1 MVTMNPAFKRVGL
14 IGKAADRNVAN
25 TLRALIDFLEPH
37 KARILLDAGVAD
49 MVPGGSYNVV
59 DRNLLAMKCD
69 LAIVVGGDGTLLNAA
84 RSLAEPGVAVLGVN
98 LGRLGFLVD
107 VSPEDMTRQLAQIF
121 AGDYTQEERTLLHA
135 SVTRE
140 GQPIDD
146 SSALNDVTIHKK
158 DIARMIELDTWINGH
173 FLNTNRSDG
182 LIVAT
187 PTGSTA
193 YALSGG
199 GPILHPGLEA
209 ITLVPIC
216 PHTLSNRPIV
226 VNDDSRIEIVIHEGT
241 LQAQISCD
249 GQVNLTLDPGDRV
262 TVRKHDHSLRLIH
275 PPGHD
280 YFDILRRKL
289 RWSEQP

>member
-1 MVTMNPAFKRVGL
+1 MQPHFKRIGL
-14 IGKAADRNVAN
+14 IGKAADRNVSV
-25 TLRALIDFLEPH
+25 TLHALAAHLETQQ
-37 KARILLDAGVAD
+37 ASILLDAGIAD
-49 MVPGGSYNVV
+49 LFPDSDYPVM
-59 DRNLLAMKCD
+59 DRANLANRCD

-84 RSLAEPGVAVLGVN
+84 RSLAEHGIAVLGVN

-107 VSPEDMTRQLAQIF
+107 VSPEDMTRQLELILG
-121 AGDYTQEERTLLHA
+121 GDFIEEQRTLLHA
-135 SVTRE
+135 TASRNGE
-140 GQPIDD
+140 FLNE
-146 SSALNDVTIHKK
+146 SAALNDVIVHKQ
-158 DIARMIELDTWINGH
+158 DIARMIELDTYIDGH

-199 GPILHPGLEA
+199 GPILHPRLDA

-226 VNDDSRIEIVIHEGT
+226 LHDDSVIEIIIHEGT
-241 LQAQISCD
+241 LEATVSCD
-249 GQVNLTLDPGDRV
+249 GQVSQPLQPGDHI
-262 TVRKHDHSLRLIH
+262 TIRKHDHTLRLLH

-280 YFDILRRKL
+280 YFAVLRKKL

>member
-1 MVTMNPAFKRVGL
+1 
-14 IGKAADRNVAN
+14 
-25 TLRALIDFLEPH
+25 
-37 KARILLDAGVAD
+37 
-49 MVPGGSYNVV
+49 
-59 DRNLLAMKCD
+59 
-69 LAIVVGGDGTLLNAA
+69 VVGGDGTLLNAA
-84 RSLAEPGVAVLGVN
+84 RSLADTGCAVLGVN

-107 VSPEDMTRQLAQIF
+107 VSPEDMDTQLNSILG
-121 AGDYTQEERTLLHA
+121 GDFIEEPRTLLHA
-135 SVTRE
+135 MVTRDGE
-140 GQPIDD
+140 PVDE
-146 SSALNDVTIHKK
+146 STALNDVVINKK
-158 DIARMIELDTWINGH
+158 DIARMIELDTWIDGH
-173 FLNTNRSDG
+173 YLNRNRSDG

-199 GPILHPGLEA
+199 GPILHPGLDA

-226 VNDDSRIEIVIHEGT
+226 INHDSRIEIVIHEGT

-262 TVRKHDHSLRLIH
+262 TVRRHDHDLRLLH

-280 YFDILRRKL
+280 YFDVLRRKL

>member
-1 MVTMNPAFKRVGL
+1 MKSHFTHIGL
-14 IGKAADRNVAN
+14 IGKSEDSNVST
-25 TLRALIDFLEPH
+25 TLRALTGYLEQ
-37 KARILLDAGVAD
+37 REVEILLDGTLAD
-49 MVPGGSYNVV
+49 ILPDSPHAVV
-59 DRNLLAMKCD
+59 DRDTLASRCD
-69 LAIVVGGDGTLLNAA
+69 LVIVVGGDGTLLNAA

-107 VSPEDMTRQLAQIF
+107 VSPEDMPAQLDKILSGQF
-121 AGDYTQEERTLLHA
+121 SEEQRTLLHMTVIRDGEII
-135 SVTRE
+135 S
-140 GQPIDD
+140 Q
-146 SSALNDVTIHKK
+146 SSALNDIVVHKK
-158 DIARMIELDTWINGH
+158 NIARMIELDTYIDGH

-182 LIVAT
+182 LIVST

-199 GPILHPGLEA
+199 GPILHPRLEA

-226 VNDDSRIEIVIHEGT
+226 IDDDSVIEIIIHTGT
-241 LQAQISCD
+241 PEATVSCD
-249 GQVNLTLDPGDRV
+249 GQVDQSLEADDLI
-262 TVRKHDHSLRLIH
+262 TVRKHNHALRLLH

-280 YFDILRRKL
+280 YFAVLREKL

>member
-1 MVTMNPAFKRVGL
+1 MTAPFKRIGL
-14 IGKAADRNVAN
+14 IGKSGDQHVST
-25 TLRALIDFLEPH
+25 TLQALSALLERH
-37 KARILLDAGVAD
+37 RLQIQVDEDIAD
-49 MVPGGSYNVV
+49 MLADSVGPVV
-59 DRNLLAMKCD
+59 TRETLSRQCD

-84 RSLAEPGVAVLGVN
+84 RSLADTGCAVLGVN

-107 VSPEDMTRQLAQIF
+107 VSPEDMDTQLNSILG
-121 AGDYTQEERTLLHA
+121 GDFIEEPRTLLHA
-135 SVTRE
+135 MVTRDGE
-140 GQPIDD
+140 PVDE
-146 SSALNDVTIHKK
+146 STALNDVVINKK
-158 DIARMIELDTWINGH
+158 DIARMIELDTWIDGH
-173 FLNTNRSDG
+173 YLNRNRSDG

-199 GPILHPGLEA
+199 GPILHPGLDA

-226 VNDDSRIEIVIHEGT
+226 INHDSRIEIVIHEGT

-262 TVRKHDHSLRLIH
+262 TVRRHDHDLRLLH

-280 YFDILRRKL
+280 YFDVLRRKL

>member
-1 MVTMNPAFKRVGL
+1 MTTAAFNHIGL
-14 IGKAADRNVAN
+14 IGKSGDRNVST
-25 TLRALIDFLEPH
+25 TLHRLVEHLESRQLP
-37 KARILLDAGVAD
+37 ILLDEGIAD
-49 MVPGGSYNVV
+49 MLPDSAHPVANRDS
-59 DRNLLAMKCD
+59 LAQQCD

-107 VSPEDMTRQLAQIF
+107 VSPEDMDHKLQAILDGNF
-121 AGDYTQEERTLLHA
+121 DEEARTLLHA
-135 SVTRE
+135 TVTRGDE
-140 GQPIDD
+140 KI
-146 SSALNDVTIHKK
+146 SASNALNDVVIHKK
-158 DIARMIELDTWINGH
+158 DIARMIELDTWINGQ

-182 LIVAT
+182 LIIAT

-199 GPILHPGLEA
+199 GPVLHPALEA

-226 VNDDSRIEIVIHEGT
+226 LHDNATIEVVIHPGA

-249 GQVNLTLDPGDRV
+249 GQVNSTLDPGDRI
-262 TVRKHDHSLRLIH
+262 TIRKHDHTLRLLH

-280 YFDILRRKL
+280 YYEVLRKKL
-289 RWSEQP
+289 RWSEHPS

>member
-1 MVTMNPAFKRVGL
+1 MQPHFKRVGL
-14 IGKAADRNVAN
+14 IGKAADRSVSR
-25 TLRALIDFLEPH
+25 TLQALAVQLE
-37 KARILLDAGVAD
+37 AQQASILLDAGIADLLPHADYPVAE
-49 MVPGGSYNVV
+49 
-59 DRNLLAMKCD
+59 RFELAGKCD

-84 RSLAEPGVAVLGVN
+84 RSLAEHDVAVLGVN
-98 LGRLGFLVD
+98 RGRLGFLVD
-107 VSPEDMTRQLAQIF
+107 VSPKDMTRQLELILG
-121 AGDYTQEERTLLHA
+121 GDFIEEQRTLLHA
-135 SVTRE
+135 TATRDGTALNE
-140 GQPIDD
+140 
-146 SSALNDVTIHKK
+146 SSALNDVIVHKQ
-158 DIARMIELDTWINGH
+158 DIARMIELDTYIDGH

-199 GPILHPGLEA
+199 GPILHPRLDA

-226 VNDDSRIEIVIHEGT
+226 LHDDSIIEIIIHEGT
-241 LQAQISCD
+241 LEATVSCD
-249 GQVNLTLDPGDRV
+249 GQISQPLQPGDHI
-262 TVRKHDHSLRLIH
+262 TIRKHDHSLRLLH

-280 YFDILRRKL
+280 YFAVLRKKL

>member
-1 MVTMNPAFKRVGL
+1 MNAPFKRVGL
-14 IGKAADRNVAN
+14 IGKSGDQHVST
-25 TLRALIDFLEPH
+25 TLQALSALLERH
-37 KARILLDAGVAD
+37 RLQIQVDEDVAD
-49 MVPGGSYNVV
+49 MLADSVGAVV
-59 DRNLLAMKCD
+59 TRETLARQCD

-84 RSLAEPGVAVLGVN
+84 RSLADTGCAVLGVN

-107 VSPEDMTRQLAQIF
+107 VSPEDMDTQINSILG
-121 AGDYTQEERTLLHA
+121 GDFIEEPRTLLHA
-135 SVTRE
+135 MVTRDGE
-140 GQPIDD
+140 PVDE
-146 SSALNDVTIHKK
+146 STALNDVVINKK
-158 DIARMIELDTWINGH
+158 DIARMIELDTWIDGH
-173 FLNTNRSDG
+173 FLNRNRSDG

-199 GPILHPGLEA
+199 GPILHPGLDA

-226 VNDDSRIEIVIHEGT
+226 INHDSCIEIVIHEGT

-262 TVRKHDHSLRLIH
+262 TVRRHEHDLRLLH

-280 YFDILRRKL
+280 YFDVLRKKL

>member
-1 MVTMNPAFKRVGL
+1 MTTAAFNRIGL
-14 IGKAADRNVAN
+14 IGKSGDSNVSTTLRKLVDHLESRQAQILLDEGIADMLAGSPHPVADRNS
-25 TLRALIDFLEPH
+25 L
-37 KARILLDAGVAD
+37 ARQ
-49 MVPGGSYNVV
+49 
-59 DRNLLAMKCD
+59 CD

-107 VSPEDMTRQLAQIF
+107 VSPEDMSLQLQNILD
-121 AGDYTQEERTLLHA
+121 GDFDEEARTLLHA
-135 SVTRE
+135 TVTRGDE
-140 GQPIDD
+140 KI
-146 SSALNDVTIHKK
+146 SASNALNDVVIHKK
-158 DIARMIELDTWINGH
+158 DIARMIELDTWINGQ

-182 LIVAT
+182 LIIAT

-199 GPILHPGLEA
+199 GPVLHPALEA

-226 VNDDSRIEIVIHEGT
+226 LHDDATIEVVIHPGA

-249 GQVNLTLDPGDRV
+249 GQVNSILDPGDRI
-262 TVRKHDHSLRLIH
+262 TIRKHDHTLRLLH

-280 YFDILRRKL
+280 YYEVLRKKL
-289 RWSEQP
+289 RWSEHPS

>member
-1 MVTMNPAFKRVGL
+1 MKPHFTHIGL
-14 IGKAADRNVAN
+14 IGKSEDSNVST
-25 TLRALIDFLEPH
+25 TLRALTGYLEQ
-37 KARILLDAGVAD
+37 REVEILLDGTLAD
-49 MVPGGSYNVV
+49 ILPDSPHAVV
-59 DRNLLAMKCD
+59 DRDTLASSCD
-69 LAIVVGGDGTLLNAA
+69 LVIVVGGDGTLLNAA

-107 VSPEDMTRQLAQIF
+107 VSPEDMPVQLDKILSGQF
-121 AGDYTQEERTLLHA
+121 SEEQRTLLHMTVIRDGEII
-135 SVTRE
+135 S
-140 GQPIDD
+140 Q
-146 SSALNDVTIHKK
+146 SSALNDIVVHKK
-158 DIARMIELDTWINGH
+158 NIARMIELDTYIDGH

-182 LIVAT
+182 LIVST

-199 GPILHPGLEA
+199 GPILHPRLEA

-226 VNDDSRIEIVIHEGT
+226 IDDDSVIEIIIHTGT
-241 LQAQISCD
+241 PEATVSCD
-249 GQVNLTLDPGDRV
+249 GQVDQSLEADDLI
-262 TVRKHDHSLRLIH
+262 TVRKHNHALRLLH

-280 YFDILRRKL
+280 YFAVLREKL

>member
-1 MVTMNPAFKRVGL
+1 MTSSFARIGL
-14 IGKAADRNVAN
+14 IGKTNDRLVAQTLQTLADH
-25 TLRALIDFLEPH
+25 L
-37 KARILLDAGVAD
+37 ARRKREILLDAAIA
-49 MVPGGSYNVV
+49 P
-59 DRNLLAMKCD
+59 LLAGNNYRVTGRTELAAGCD

-84 RSLAEPGVAVLGVN
+84 RSLAESDVAVLGVN

-107 VSPEDMTRQLAQIF
+107 VSPAEMTSQLDRILEGQ
-121 AGDYTQEERTLLHA
+121 YQEEQRSLLHA
-135 SVTRE
+135 RMTRGDRLLSE
-140 GQPIDD
+140 
-146 SSALNDVTIHKK
+146 STALNDVIVHKR

-199 GPILHPGLEA
+199 GPVLHPDLRA
-209 ITLVPIC
+209 IALVPIC

-226 VNDDSRIEIVIHEGT
+226 INDTSVIEIVLHEGT
-241 LQAQISCD
+241 LEATVSCD
-249 GQVNLTLDPGDRV
+249 GQVSQPLQAGDRV
-262 TVRKHDHSLRLIH
+262 EVRRHAHALRLLH
-275 PPGHD
+275 PTGHD
-280 YFDILRRKL
+280 YFAVLRRKL

>member
-1 MVTMNPAFKRVGL
+1 MNSPFERVGL
-14 IGKAADRNVAN
+14 IGKSGDQNVST
-25 TLRALIDFLEPH
+25 TLRALS
-37 KARILLDAGVAD
+37 ALLGRRRLQIQVDEDVAD
-49 MVPGGSYNVV
+49 MLADSVGPVV
-59 DRNLLAMKCD
+59 TRETLARQCD

-84 RSLAEPGVAVLGVN
+84 RSLADTGCAVLGVN

-107 VSPEDMTRQLAQIF
+107 VSPDEMDMQIDRILGGNF
-121 AGDYTQEERTLLHA
+121 IEEPRTLLHA
-135 SVTRE
+135 AVTRDGE
-140 GQPIDD
+140 PVDE
-146 SSALNDVTIHKK
+146 STALNDVIVHKK
-158 DIARMIELDTWINGH
+158 DIARMIELDTWIDGH
-173 FLNTNRSDG
+173 FLNRNRSDG

-199 GPILHPGLEA
+199 GPILHPDLDA

-226 VNDDSRIEIVIHEGT
+226 INHDSRIEIVIHEGT

-249 GQVNLTLDPGDRV
+249 GQVTLTLDPGDRV
-262 TVRKHDHSLRLIH
+262 TVRRHDHDLRLIH

-280 YFDILRRKL
+280 YFDVLRRKL

>member
-1 MVTMNPAFKRVGL
+1 MKSHFTHIGL
-14 IGKAADRNVAN
+14 IGKSEDSNVST
-25 TLRALIDFLEPH
+25 TLRALTGYLEQ
-37 KARILLDAGVAD
+37 REVEILLDGTLAD
-49 MVPGGSYNVV
+49 ILPDSPHAVV
-59 DRNLLAMKCD
+59 DRDTLASSCD
-69 LAIVVGGDGTLLNAA
+69 LVIVVGGDGTLLNAA

-107 VSPEDMTRQLAQIF
+107 VSPEDMPAQLDKILSGQF
-121 AGDYTQEERTLLHA
+121 SEEQRTLLHMTVIRDGEII
-135 SVTRE
+135 S
-140 GQPIDD
+140 Q
-146 SSALNDVTIHKK
+146 SSALNDIVVHKK
-158 DIARMIELDTWINGH
+158 NIARMIELDTYIDGH

-182 LIVAT
+182 LIVST

-199 GPILHPGLEA
+199 GPILHPRLEA

-226 VNDDSRIEIVIHEGT
+226 IDDDSVIEIIIHTGT
-241 LQAQISCD
+241 PEATVSCD
-249 GQVNLTLDPGDRV
+249 GQVDQSLEADDLI
-262 TVRKHDHSLRLIH
+262 TVRKHNHALRLLH

-280 YFDILRRKL
+280 YFAVLREKL

>member
-1 MVTMNPAFKRVGL
+1 LQIQVDED
-14 IGKAADRNVAN
+14 I
-25 TLRALIDFLEPH
+25 
-37 KARILLDAGVAD
+37 AD
-49 MVPGGSYNVV
+49 MLADSVGPVV
-59 DRNLLAMKCD
+59 TRETLSRQCD

-84 RSLAEPGVAVLGVN
+84 RSLADTGCAVLGVN

-107 VSPEDMTRQLAQIF
+107 VSPEDMDTQINSILG
-121 AGDYTQEERTLLHA
+121 GDFIEEPRTLLHA
-135 SVTRE
+135 MVTRDGE
-140 GQPIDD
+140 PVDE
-146 SSALNDVTIHKK
+146 STALNDVVINKK
-158 DIARMIELDTWINGH
+158 DIARMIELDTWIDGH
-173 FLNTNRSDG
+173 YLNRNRSDG

-199 GPILHPGLEA
+199 GPILHPGLDA

-226 VNDDSRIEIVIHEGT
+226 INHDSCIEIVIHEGT

-262 TVRKHDHSLRLIH
+262 TVRRHDHDLRLLH

-280 YFDILRRKL
+280 YFDVLRRKL

>member
-1 MVTMNPAFKRVGL
+1 MPPLFKRVGL
-14 IGKAADRNVAN
+14 IGKAADRNVAA
-25 TLRALIDFLEPH
+25 TLRTLIEFLKGH
-37 KARILLDAGVAD
+37 KARILLDEDVAD
-49 MVPGGSYNVV
+49 MVADDSSHVV

-84 RSLAEPGVAVLGVN
+84 RSLAEPGVAVLGIN

-107 VSPEDMTRQLAQIF
+107 VSPEDMTLQLEKIF
-121 AGDYTQEERTLLHA
+121 AGDYTEEERTLLHA
-135 SVTRE
+135 SVTRNGE
-140 GQPIDD
+140 PVDD
-146 SSALNDVTIHKK
+146 SAALNDVTIHKK

-182 LIVAT
+182 LIIAT

-209 ITLVPIC
+209 FTLVPIC
-216 PHTLSNRPIV
+216 PHTLSYRPIV
-226 VNDDSRIEIVIHEGT
+226 INDDAIIEIVIHEGT

-249 GQVNLTLDPGDRV
+249 GQVNLTLDPGDRIR
-262 TVRKHDHSLRLIH
+262 VRRHDHSLRLIH